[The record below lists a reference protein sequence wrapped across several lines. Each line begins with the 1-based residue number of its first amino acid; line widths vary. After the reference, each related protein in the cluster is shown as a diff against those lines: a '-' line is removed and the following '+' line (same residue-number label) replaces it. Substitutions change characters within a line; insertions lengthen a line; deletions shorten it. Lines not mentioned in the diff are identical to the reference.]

1 MRTNFF
7 CFSSRLQYTFS
18 KDGSVHGVMISRRA
32 ALSHCRA
39 LTVACNYSEEDVVV
53 CVVDCR
59 RQIGLWHAVLT
70 VRIYYIL
77 FSMLYHTV
85 F

>member
-1 MRTNFF
+1 
-7 CFSSRLQYTFS
+7 
-18 KDGSVHGVMISRRA
+18 MISRRA

-59 RQIGLWHAVLT
+59 RQTGLWHAVLT
-70 VRIYYIL
+70 VINVYLLYFGIYIL
-77 FSMLYHTV
+77 INSSI
-85 F
+85 